1 MKVKKRVDGS
11 SPCLKAV
18 VSAVIDFDE
27 SLDVRETCELGW
39 KINEFAYQNK
49 PKEKIERRARVALEK
64 ANGSV

>member
-1 MKVKKRVDGS
+1 M
-11 SPCLKAV
+11 AI
-18 VSAVIDFDE
+18 SALSGMVHE

-39 KINEFAYQNK
+39 EINEFAYQNK